1 MAEVEAGLLAL
12 QNNNFTQQ
20 VSVPRVGTAPRK
32 ECLSA
37 VSQAA
42 ALARDQEVA
51 PPSLGAAYDSLVKAI
66 EVSLS
71 I

>member
-1 MAEVEAGLLAL
+1 MAEVEAGLVAL
-12 QNNNFTQQ
+12 QENNFTQQ
-20 VSVPRVGTAPRK
+20 VSVPPGK
-32 ECLSA
+32 CLSA

-51 PPSLGAAYDSLVKAI
+51 PPSLGAAYDSLVMAI

-71 I
+71 N